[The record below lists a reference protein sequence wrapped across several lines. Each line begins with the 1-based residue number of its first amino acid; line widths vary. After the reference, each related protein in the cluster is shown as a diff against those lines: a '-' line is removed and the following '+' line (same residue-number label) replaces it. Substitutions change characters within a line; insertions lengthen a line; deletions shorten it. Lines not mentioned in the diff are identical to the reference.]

1 MGVKQSNIMRK
12 ERRVRVFENRVLGRI
27 FGPKKDEVTGEWR
40 KLHNDEINDLYTPN
54 IVRVVKSK
62 GMRWEG
68 NVASMGDRRGVYRIL
83 VWKSEGKNPLG
94 RPRRRW
100 EDNIKMDLQEM
111 E

>member
-27 FGPKKDEVTGEWR
+27 FGPKKDEVTGECR

-68 NVASMGDRRGVYRIL
+68 NVASMGGQARRIQDFGLEIG
-83 VWKSEGKNPLG
+83 GKEPT
-94 RPRRRW
+94 W
-100 EDNIKMDLQEM
+100 ETQA
-111 E
+111 